1 MSLYQECVV
10 PEDIHIPMEGNR
22 IPRGGGVQKEA
33 ISRAWGGGG
42 TYRGFSPVGLSK
54 IAELLTNNNT
64 LNIGIKSHLLGD

>member
-1 MSLYQECVV
+1 MCSSRGYPYPHGGQQNS
-10 PEDIHIPMEGNR
+10 EGR
-22 IPRGGGVQKEA
+22 RGPKGGNFQG
-33 ISRAWGGGG
+33 RGGGGG